1 MLSSI
6 INSKKAII
14 VNIQIIRIFTRIR
27 QILIDTNEL
36 KFIIENIRKTTDN
49 NTQNIELVFQYLDE
63 LTQKKE
69 NKKPIKKIEYKIP
82 KKNKQPNS

>member
-6 INSKKAII
+6 VNSKKAIT
-14 VNIQIIRIFTRIR
+14 VNIQIIRIFTRTR
-27 QILIDTNEL
+27 QILIDTTEL
-36 KFIIENIRKTTDN
+36 KFIIENIRKITEN

-69 NKKPIKKIEYKIP
+69 NQKPLRKTGYKIP
-82 KKNKQPNS
+82 KKNIQSNS